1 MGSHSNPVSD
11 HGESRSNRNGERL
24 PKLIYSDDVANVYI
38 TSDVQAALREFLGRV
53 PLSCKEPVR
62 MYWNKS
68 DTLHCAVV
76 AVSFQEVG
84 VDVEYMR
91 DRRFEDI
98 SRRYFHQEEVTND
111 IQRFYEL
118 WCKKEAYTKW
128 KKGKIAKY
136 MSQKIDRDMSELVPQ
151 SRYSLF
157 ELDLPDNI
165 KGYLCY

>member
-1 MGSHSNPVSD
+1 MKP
-11 HGESRSNRNGERL
+11 
-24 PKLIYSDDVANVYI
+24 IYSDEVASVYL
-38 TSDVQAALREFLGRV
+38 TSDVKLALRMFLCRV
-53 PLSCKEPVR
+53 SLNCKEPIK

-91 DRRFEDI
+91 DRRFEAI
-98 SRRYFHQEEVTND
+98 SKRYFHKDETTDD
-111 IQRFYEL
+111 IHRFYEL

-128 KKGKIAKY
+128 KKGKISQY
-136 MSQKIDRDMSELVPQ
+136 MSQKIEKDMSQLVPQ
-151 SRYSLF
+151 SRYKLT
-157 ELDLPDNI
+157 ELDLPDNL

>member
-1 MGSHSNPVSD
+1 M
-11 HGESRSNRNGERL
+11 
-24 PKLIYSDDVANVYI
+24 PKLIYEDDIASVYI

-53 PLSCKEPVR
+53 SLSCKEPVR

-91 DRRFEDI
+91 DRRFEAI
-98 SRRYFHQEEVTND
+98 SKRYFHKDEITDD
-111 IQRFYEL
+111 IHRFYEL

-136 MSQKIDRDMSELVPQ
+136 MSQKIEKDMSSLVPQ
-151 SRYSLF
+151 SRYTMIPL
-157 ELDLPDNI
+157 EGLPDNL